1 MFLPLKNLR
10 LQKLQE
16 KNNFNFQLIISFLIF
31 LGFYI
36 FNFETYNNLYSND
49 FYLRYKQNGIIIINQ
64 IINFDFININ
74 FFNSFFIP
82 EFITGILLK
91 IFSNDLLFSIASNFL
106 NIILLFLSFYFFFK
120 SLNIKNSYIFL
131 VFLLIFFSYKANWI
145 WCFRKLPDIYFL
157 FIFSIIFFFTCKGI
171 KQKKSFYFFISLIF
185 CILSLF
191 VRPQGY
197 LNILFLIYGYSLFKF
212 ENKINLFRLSFI
224 FFLIYVIFFPFLTFL
239 IIKIDSLNIFKVIIQ
254 FMETGKINGL
264 IHYNLEMF
272 KTQFSLPK
280 NNLSELLFYYYL
292 FIKKLIYLFTFIR
305 DHYSTNHNFFLFL
318 YVLNIYFFLITNFK
332 KLYKE
337 NKIFVELIFFIT
349 LLSVLFHASLIIGSE
364 PNRYQLFHLT
374 PLYILVS
381 LSINEILIKKLKSF
395 RYN

>member
-1 MFLPLKNLR
+1 MLVKIYFNLQNSLVKSNPNFLLAIC
-10 LQKLQE
+10 
-16 KNNFNFQLIISFLIF
+16 FFLF
-31 LGFYI
+31 VSYYLL
-36 FNFETYNNLYSND
+36 NFENYNNLYSND

-74 FFNSFFIP
+74 VLNNFFIP
-82 EFITGILLK
+82 ELITGILLK
-91 IFSNDLLFSIASNFL
+91 IFSDDLSFSIASNFL

-120 SLNIKNSYIFL
+120 SLNYKNNLIFL
-131 VFLLIFFSYKANWI
+131 IFLLIFFLYKANWI

-171 KQKKSFYFFISLIF
+171 KQKKSLYIFISLIF

-224 FFLIYVIFFPFLTFL
+224 LFLIYVIFFPFLTFL
-239 IIKIDSLNIFKVIIQ
+239 IIKIDSLNIFKSIIR

-264 IHYNLEMF
+264 IYYNLEMF

-305 DHYSTNHNFFLFL
+305 DHYSTNHNFFLVF
-318 YVLNIYFFLITNFK
+318 YVLNIYFFLIINFK

-337 NKIFVELIFFIT
+337 NKIFFELTFFIT

-381 LSINEILIKKLKSF
+381 LSINEIFIKKLKSF